1 MTPSDKLLD
10 AALAVVGEAGLSGL
24 TWEQIDERA
33 GIAAGTTASLFPTI
47 DVLVEAMLGRLITLD
62 GEAWLSTGTALNP
75 TSAREFADRMAALT
89 VSHVEIIGRA
99 TRARLALFLGRPEA
113 MSQGQA
119 ALFGRHYGHP
129 GHHRRPRPRHPEPAC
144 RRPRRWHSAARAD
157 GPSRRAHRPGRSG
170 RGLLA
175 APALKS
181 ARPRITHRRR
191 SRVRVRQGRT
201 ARHPR

>member
-1 MTPSDKLLD
+1 VTPSDELLD
-10 AALAVVGEAGLSGL
+10 VALAVVGEAGLSGL

-119 ALFGRHYGHP
+119 ALLDVITVILDTIGVPDPATRSRHVADLVGGTALHALTV
-129 GHHRRPRPRHPEPAC
+129 RRDEPIDQ
-144 RRPRRWHSAARAD
+144 AA
-157 GPSRRAHRPGRSG
+157 
-170 RGLLA
+170 LA
-175 APALKS
+175 AAFWRLL
-181 ARPRITHRRR
+181 R
-191 SRVRVRQGRT
+191 
-201 ARHPR
+201 